1 MTDYTV
7 EISPDAEREIVQ
19 AAQWYA
25 KKNRLAADVFRT
37 IVFDSIETIS
47 HSPLSWAKVSEDGI
61 RKFVLP
67 RYPYSLFFKVLGS
80 TVEILTVAHNR
91 SMPGYWRK
99 G

>member
-25 KKNRLAADVFRT
+25 KKNRLTADVFRT

-47 HSPLSWAKVSEDGI
+47 HSPLSGAKVSEDGI